1 MISSL
6 FKQKKNK
13 RFEYTPRHYDAVKEE
28 IGLRKRQ
35 IAYKMSKQENPGLEQ
50 TSFTKGFIRN
60 AAPAKKT
67 FSIPIEWMVAIT
79 GCLFLYFYTGVRMA
93 YSILPL
99 FLPFVLKKIK
109 RLR

>member
-6 FKQKKNK
+6 FKPKKNK

-28 IGLRKRQ
+28 IGHRKRQ
-35 IAYKMSKQENPGLEQ
+35 IAYKVSRQENPSLEQ

-60 AAPAKKT
+60 AAPTKKT

-79 GCLFLYFYTGVRMA
+79 GSLFIYYYFGVA
-93 YSILPL
+93 YAIVPL
-99 FLPFVLKKIK
+99 SSPFVLKKIK
-109 RLR
+109 KLR